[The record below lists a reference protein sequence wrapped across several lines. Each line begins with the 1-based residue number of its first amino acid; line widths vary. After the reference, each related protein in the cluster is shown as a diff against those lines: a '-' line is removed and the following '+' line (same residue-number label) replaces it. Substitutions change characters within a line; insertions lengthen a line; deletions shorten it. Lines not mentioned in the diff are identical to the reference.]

1 MTNLVAPIKAVSSQ
15 RSEEIEP
22 KAGIAIAN
30 SKGQFAPKEI
40 EVFIKNKIR
49 KMFSLMKEH
58 FADLGIVCGFILNP
72 TVCATRLTAF
82 HRLWTAHRSLHRD
95 QNCFLGRR

>member
-1 MTNLVAPIKAVSSQ
+1 MGT
-15 RSEEIEP
+15 SETLELAGEIEP

-30 SKGQFAPKEI
+30 RKGQFAPKER

-58 FADLGIVCGFILNP
+58 FADLEIECGFILNP
-72 TVCATRLTAF
+72 IVYAARLTVF
-82 HRLWTAHRSLHRD
+82 HQLWMAHRSLHRD
-95 QNCFLGRR
+95 QNCFLERR